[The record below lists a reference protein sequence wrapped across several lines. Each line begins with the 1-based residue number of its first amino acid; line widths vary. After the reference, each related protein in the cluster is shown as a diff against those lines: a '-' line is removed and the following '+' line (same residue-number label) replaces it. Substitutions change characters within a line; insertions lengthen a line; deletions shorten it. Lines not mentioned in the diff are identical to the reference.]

1 MGRKGESIYKRSDGR
16 YEGRYIKGKYKNKVI
31 YGYIYG
37 SSYSEIKE
45 KLRNFWNTNIE
56 IEEIDSFNEKIDI
69 WLEYKKSTVK
79 ESTYSTYYE
88 VATKKI
94 KPFLGHYKVINLNN
108 EIIERFINKLSE
120 NDNLSINTVHDIANI
135 LKQIFKYN
143 KITNIDVKAPNK
155 EHKSISVF
163 TTKDIKKL
171 EKFALTY
178 DNRFVFGII
187 LSLYT
192 GIRIGELCALK
203 KSDFDVN
210 LMTLSINHTIIRV
223 KNTTGNK
230 KTKVICSAPKSK
242 KSVRTIPIP
251 DILQS
256 YLIHYLSEMNA
267 DYYFLTN
274 KINAIEPRSYT
285 NKYKKYLNYWG
296 INHKKFH
303 TTRHTFA
310 TKADETK
317 MSTKALSEI
326 LGHSNASIT
335 QNLYIHPSLT
345 YKRECINTI
354 YTKKS

>member
-37 SSYSEIKE
+37 SSYSETKE
-45 KLRNFWNTNIE
+45 KLRNFGNVE
-56 IEEIDSFNEKIDI
+56 IETEINTFNEKIDK

-79 ESTYSTYYE
+79 ESTYSTYY
-88 VATKKI
+88 AIASNKI
-94 KPFLGHYKVINLNN
+94 RPLLGHYKINNLNK
-108 EIIERFINKLSE
+108 EIINSFIDKLS
-120 NDNLSINTVHDIANI
+120 NSLSINTVHDMANI
-135 LKQIFKYN
+135 LKQILKYN
-143 KITNIDVKAPNK
+143 RMTDIDVKVPIK

-163 TTKDIKKL
+163 TPKDIKKL
-171 EKFALTY
+171 ERFALTY

-203 KSDFDVN
+203 KSNFDMN

-223 KNTTGNK
+223 KNADGK
-230 KTKVICSAPKSK
+230 QKTKVICSAPKSK
-242 KSVRTIPIP
+242 KSIRTIPIP
-251 DILQS
+251 DVLQS
-256 YLIHYLSEMNA
+256 YLIHYLNEMNS

-274 KINAIEPRSYT
+274 KTKAIEPRSYT

-326 LGHSNASIT
+326 LGHSSASIT
-335 QNLYIHPSLT
+335 QNLYIHPSLK

-354 YTKKS
+354 YTKKN

>member
-37 SSYSEIKE
+37 SSYSETKE
-45 KLRNFWNTNIE
+45 KLRNFGNVE
-56 IEEIDSFNEKIDI
+56 IETEINTFNEKIDK

-79 ESTYSTYYE
+79 ESTYSTYY
-88 VATKKI
+88 AIASNKI
-94 KPFLGHYKVINLNN
+94 RPLLGHYKINNLNK
-108 EIIERFINKLSE
+108 EIINSIIDKLS
-120 NDNLSINTVHDIANI
+120 NSLSINTVHDMANI
-135 LKQIFKYN
+135 LKQILKYN
-143 KITNIDVKAPNK
+143 RMTDIDVKVPIK

-163 TTKDIKKL
+163 TPKDIKKL
-171 EKFALTY
+171 ERFALTY

-203 KSDFDVN
+203 KSNFDMN

-223 KNTTGNK
+223 KNADGK
-230 KTKVICSAPKSK
+230 QKTKVICSAPKSK
-242 KSVRTIPIP
+242 KSIRTIPIP
-251 DILQS
+251 DVLQS
-256 YLIHYLSEMNA
+256 YLIHYLNEMNS

-274 KINAIEPRSYT
+274 KTKAIEPRSYT

-326 LGHSNASIT
+326 LGHSSASIT
-335 QNLYIHPSLT
+335 QNLYIHPSLK

>member
-37 SSYSEIKE
+37 SSYSETKE
-45 KLRNFWNTNIE
+45 KLRNFGNVE
-56 IEEIDSFNEKIDI
+56 IETEINTFNEKIDK

-79 ESTYSTYYE
+79 ESTYSTYY
-88 VATKKI
+88 AIASNKI
-94 KPFLGHYKVINLNN
+94 RPLLGHYKINNLNK
-108 EIIERFINKLSE
+108 EIINSFIDKLS
-120 NDNLSINTVHDIANI
+120 NSLSINTVHDMANI
-135 LKQIFKYN
+135 LKQILKYN
-143 KITNIDVKAPNK
+143 RMTDIDVKVPIK

-163 TTKDIKKL
+163 TPKDIKKL
-171 EKFALTY
+171 ERFALTY

-203 KSDFDVN
+203 KSNFDMN

-223 KNTTGNK
+223 KNADGK
-230 KTKVICSAPKSK
+230 QKTKVICSAPKSR
-242 KSVRTIPIP
+242 KSIRTIPIP
-251 DILQS
+251 DVLQS
-256 YLIHYLSEMNA
+256 YLIHYLNEMNS

-274 KINAIEPRSYT
+274 KTKAIEPRSYT

-326 LGHSNASIT
+326 LGHSSASIT
-335 QNLYIHPSLT
+335 QNLYIHPSLK

>member
-37 SSYSEIKE
+37 SSYSEAKE
-45 KLRNFWNTNIE
+45 KLRNFGNVE
-56 IEEIDSFNEKIDI
+56 IETEINTFNEKIDK

-79 ESTYSTYYE
+79 ESTYSTYY
-88 VATKKI
+88 AIASNKI
-94 KPFLGHYKVINLNN
+94 RPLLGHYKINNLNK
-108 EIIERFINKLSE
+108 EIINSFIDKLS
-120 NDNLSINTVHDIANI
+120 NSLSINTVHDMANI
-135 LKQIFKYN
+135 LKQILKYN
-143 KITNIDVKAPNK
+143 RMTDIDVKVPIK
-155 EHKSISVF
+155 ELKSISVF
-163 TTKDIKKL
+163 TPKDIKKL
-171 EKFALTY
+171 ERFALTY

-203 KSDFDVN
+203 KSNFDMN

-223 KNTTGNK
+223 KNADGK
-230 KTKVICSAPKSK
+230 QKTKVICSAPKSR
-242 KSVRTIPIP
+242 KSIRTIPIP
-251 DILQS
+251 DVLQS
-256 YLIHYLSEMNA
+256 YLIHYLNEMNS

-274 KINAIEPRSYT
+274 KTKAIEPRSYT

-326 LGHSNASIT
+326 LGHSSASIT
-335 QNLYIHPSLT
+335 QNLYIHPSLK

>member
-37 SSYSEIKE
+37 SSYSETKE
-45 KLRNFWNTNIE
+45 KLRNFGNVE
-56 IEEIDSFNEKIDI
+56 IETEINTFNEKIDK

-79 ESTYSTYYE
+79 ESTYSTYY
-88 VATKKI
+88 AIASNKI
-94 KPFLGHYKVINLNN
+94 RPLLGHYKINNLNK
-108 EIIERFINKLSE
+108 EIINSIIDKLS
-120 NDNLSINTVHDIANI
+120 NSLSINTVHDMANI
-135 LKQIFKYN
+135 LKQILKYN
-143 KITNIDVKAPNK
+143 RMTDIDVKVPIK

-163 TTKDIKKL
+163 TPKDIKKL
-171 EKFALTY
+171 ERFALTY

-203 KSDFDVN
+203 KSNFDMN

-223 KNTTGNK
+223 KNADGK
-230 KTKVICSAPKSK
+230 QKTKVICSAPKSR
-242 KSVRTIPIP
+242 KSIRTIPIP
-251 DILQS
+251 DVLQS
-256 YLIHYLSEMNA
+256 YLIHYLSEMNS

-274 KINAIEPRSYT
+274 KTKAIEPRSYT

-326 LGHSNASIT
+326 LGHSSASIT
-335 QNLYIHPSLT
+335 QNLYIHPSLK

>member
-37 SSYSEIKE
+37 SSYSETKE
-45 KLRNFWNTNIE
+45 KLRNFGNVE
-56 IEEIDSFNEKIDI
+56 IETQEINTFNEKIDK
-69 WLEYKKSTVK
+69 WLEYKKCTVK
-79 ESTYSTYYE
+79 ESTYSTYY
-88 VATKKI
+88 AIASNKI
-94 KPFLGHYKVINLNN
+94 RPLLGHYKINNLNK
-108 EIIERFINKLSE
+108 EIINSFIDKLS
-120 NDNLSINTVHDIANI
+120 NSLSINTVHDMANI
-135 LKQIFKYN
+135 LKQILKYN
-143 KITNIDVKAPNK
+143 RMTDIDVKVPIK

-163 TTKDIKKL
+163 TPKDIKKL
-171 EKFALTY
+171 ERFALTY

-203 KSDFDVN
+203 KSNFDMN

-223 KNTTGNK
+223 KNADGK
-230 KTKVICSAPKSK
+230 QKTKVICSAPKSR
-242 KSVRTIPIP
+242 KSIRTIPIP
-251 DILQS
+251 DVLQS
-256 YLIHYLSEMNA
+256 YLIHYLNEMNS

-274 KINAIEPRSYT
+274 KTKAIEPRSYT

-326 LGHSNASIT
+326 LGHSSASIT
-335 QNLYIHPSLT
+335 QNLYIHPSLK

>member
-37 SSYSEIKE
+37 SSYSETKE
-45 KLRNFWNTNIE
+45 KLRNFGNVE
-56 IEEIDSFNEKIDI
+56 IETEINTFNEKIDK

-79 ESTYSTYYE
+79 ESTYSTYY
-88 VATKKI
+88 AIASNKI
-94 KPFLGHYKVINLNN
+94 RPLLGHYKINNLNK
-108 EIIERFINKLSE
+108 EIINSIIDKLS
-120 NDNLSINTVHDIANI
+120 NSLSINTVHDMANI
-135 LKQIFKYN
+135 LKQILKYN
-143 KITNIDVKAPNK
+143 RMTDIDVKVPIK

-163 TTKDIKKL
+163 TPKDIKKL
-171 EKFALTY
+171 ERFALTY

-203 KSDFDVN
+203 KSNFDMN

-223 KNTTGNK
+223 KNADGK
-230 KTKVICSAPKSK
+230 QKTKVICSAPKSR
-242 KSVRTIPIP
+242 KSIRTIPIP
-251 DILQS
+251 DVLQS
-256 YLIHYLSEMNA
+256 YLIHYLNEMNS

-274 KINAIEPRSYT
+274 KTKAIEPRSYT

-326 LGHSNASIT
+326 LGHSSASIT
-335 QNLYIHPSLT
+335 QNLYIHPSLK

>member
-37 SSYSEIKE
+37 SSYSETKE
-45 KLRNFWNTNIE
+45 RLRNFGNVE
-56 IEEIDSFNEKIDI
+56 IETEINTFNEKIDK

-79 ESTYSTYYE
+79 ESTYSTYY
-88 VATKKI
+88 AIASNKI
-94 KPFLGHYKVINLNN
+94 RPLLGHYKINNLNK
-108 EIIERFINKLSE
+108 EIINSFIDKLS
-120 NDNLSINTVHDIANI
+120 NSLSINTVHDMANI
-135 LKQIFKYN
+135 LKQILKYN
-143 KITNIDVKAPNK
+143 RMTDIDVKVPIK
-155 EHKSISVF
+155 ELKSISVF
-163 TTKDIKKL
+163 TPKDIKKL
-171 EKFALTY
+171 ERFALTY

-203 KSDFDVN
+203 KSNFDMN

-223 KNTTGNK
+223 KNADGK
-230 KTKVICSAPKSK
+230 QKTKVICSAPKSR
-242 KSVRTIPIP
+242 KSIRTIPIP
-251 DILQS
+251 DVLQS
-256 YLIHYLSEMNA
+256 YLIHYLNEMNS

-274 KINAIEPRSYT
+274 KTKAIEPRSYT

-326 LGHSNASIT
+326 LGHSSASIT
-335 QNLYIHPSLT
+335 QNLYIHPSLK

>member
-37 SSYSEIKE
+37 SSYSETKE
-45 KLRNFWNTNIE
+45 KLRNFGNVE
-56 IEEIDSFNEKIDI
+56 IETQEINTFNEKIDK
-69 WLEYKKSTVK
+69 WLEYKKCTVK
-79 ESTYSTYYE
+79 ESTYSTYY
-88 VATKKI
+88 AIASNKI
-94 KPFLGHYKVINLNN
+94 RPLLGHYKINNLNK
-108 EIIERFINKLSE
+108 EIINSFIDKLS
-120 NDNLSINTVHDIANI
+120 NSLSINTVHDMANI
-135 LKQIFKYN
+135 LKQILKYN
-143 KITNIDVKAPNK
+143 RMTDIDVKVPIK

-163 TTKDIKKL
+163 TPKDIKKL
-171 EKFALTY
+171 ERFALTY

-203 KSDFDVN
+203 KSNFDMN

-223 KNTTGNK
+223 KNADGK
-230 KTKVICSAPKSK
+230 QKTKVICSAPKSR
-242 KSVRTIPIP
+242 KSIRTIPIP
-251 DILQS
+251 DVLQS
-256 YLIHYLSEMNA
+256 YLIHYLNEMNS
-267 DYYFLTN
+267 DYYFLAN
-274 KINAIEPRSYT
+274 KTKAIEPRSYT

-326 LGHSNASIT
+326 LGHSSASIT
-335 QNLYIHPSLT
+335 QNLYIHPSLK

>member
-37 SSYSEIKE
+37 SSYSEAKE
-45 KLRNFWNTNIE
+45 KLRNFGNVE
-56 IEEIDSFNEKIDI
+56 IETEINTFNEKIDK

-79 ESTYSTYYE
+79 ESTYSTYY
-88 VATKKI
+88 AIASNKI
-94 KPFLGHYKVINLNN
+94 RPLLGHYKINNLNK
-108 EIIERFINKLSE
+108 EIINSFIDKLS
-120 NDNLSINTVHDIANI
+120 NSLSINTVHDMANI
-135 LKQIFKYN
+135 LKQILKYN
-143 KITNIDVKAPNK
+143 RMTDIDVKVPIK

-163 TTKDIKKL
+163 TPKDIKKL
-171 EKFALTY
+171 ERFALTY

-203 KSDFDVN
+203 KSNFDMN

-223 KNTTGNK
+223 KNADGK
-230 KTKVICSAPKSK
+230 QKTKVICSAPKSK
-242 KSVRTIPIP
+242 KSIRTIPIP
-251 DILQS
+251 DVLQS
-256 YLIHYLSEMNA
+256 YLIHYLNEMNS

-274 KINAIEPRSYT
+274 KTKAIEPRSYT

-326 LGHSNASIT
+326 LGHSSASIT
-335 QNLYIHPSLT
+335 QNLYIHPSLK

>member
-37 SSYSEIKE
+37 SSYSETKE
-45 KLRNFWNTNIE
+45 KLRNFGNVE
-56 IEEIDSFNEKIDI
+56 IETEINTFNEKIDK

-79 ESTYSTYYE
+79 ESTYSTYY
-88 VATKKI
+88 AIASNKI
-94 KPFLGHYKVINLNN
+94 RPLLGHYKINNLNK
-108 EIIERFINKLSE
+108 EIINSFIDKLS
-120 NDNLSINTVHDIANI
+120 NSLSINTVHDMANI
-135 LKQIFKYN
+135 LKQILKYN
-143 KITNIDVKAPNK
+143 RMTDIDVKVPIK

-163 TTKDIKKL
+163 TPKDIKKL
-171 EKFALTY
+171 ERFALTY

-203 KSDFDVN
+203 KSNFDMN

-223 KNTTGNK
+223 KNADGK
-230 KTKVICSAPKSK
+230 QKTKVICSAPKSK
-242 KSVRTIPIP
+242 KSIRTIPIP
-251 DILQS
+251 DVLQS
-256 YLIHYLSEMNA
+256 YLIHYLNEMNS

-274 KINAIEPRSYT
+274 KTKAIEPRSYT

-326 LGHSNASIT
+326 LGHSSASIT
-335 QNLYIHPSLT
+335 QNLYIHPSLK